1 MTTSTGAA
9 RRRGL
14 LALAGVNLLS
24 TLAATIFV
32 ILRVRGTL
40 QTESGAFDTVTGLIA
55 GVLALVSAI
64 GFVRRSHTLGYVVG
78 NVFGVYLLAYSVAF
92 LAARGSVNPMEYF
105 AWLSYP
111 IVLLTALNTVF
122 RREFEHPAA

>member
-1 MTTSTGAA
+1 MTTSTNTA

-40 QTESGAFDTVTGLIA
+40 PAETGMFDIVTGVIA
-55 GVLALVSAI
+55 GLLALVSAI

-78 NVFGVYLLAYSVAF
+78 NVYGVYLLAYSIAF
-92 LAARGSVNPMEYF
+92 LAARGSVNPMEYS

-111 IVLLTALNTVF
+111 IVLLTALNTVY
-122 RREFEHPAA
+122 RREFERPE